1 MTTTDP
7 CLICGVGEHQ
17 HKAQETA
24 GDIRHAWTNTGELVV
39 SQARLGPAPRRQP
52 QVVIAN
58 GVDLQLRRI
67 LMDKGIIS
75 NEDFTA
81 LLDPG
86 HSDLG
91 DREDREAQTP

>member
-7 CLICGVGEHQ
+7 CLICGLDERE
-17 HKAQETA
+17 HKAQEAA
-24 GDIRHAWTNTGELVV
+24 GKIRHAWTNTGELVV
-39 SQARLGPAPRRQP
+39 SQAKLSAQPRRQP

-86 HSDLG
+86 HGDLG